1 MEKELLE
8 KALTEWCNKWTI
20 EFLRDNVMSHI
31 EEFKNNQLAV
41 HFLEKW
47 YIAHVRNEKIRLN
60 WINMSLKDNKSA
72 DYEVYI
78 DKDEYAFSNVIYET
92 FMFYN
97 KGETI

>member
-20 EFLRDNVMSHI
+20 EFLKDNVMPHI
-31 EEFKNNQLAV
+31 EELKNNQLAL

-47 YIAHVRNEKIRLN
+47 YIAHVRNEKIRLS
-60 WINMSLKDNKSA
+60 WIKTSLKDNKPV
-72 DYEVYI
+72 DYEIYI
-78 DKDEYAFSNVIYET
+78 DKDASKFSDAIYEI